1 MANCLLIFYF
11 LITLYV
17 LYGKY
22 MNRNHAKYDE
32 NLIKYFVEFIGVVK
46 SSFNN
51 EYRNMVFIEITT
63 FSFKIVMLVLMHR

>member
-11 LITLYV
+11 LIALYV
-17 LYGKY
+17 FYGKC

-32 NLIKYFVEFIGVVK
+32 NLIRYFVEFIGLVK

-51 EYRNMVFIEITT
+51 EYRNVVFIEITI
-63 FSFKIVMLVLMHR
+63 FPFRIVMLVLMQR